1 MKKQLIALALAGFGA
16 GIAHAGPAAYIY
28 TPTVEYGEHEIE
40 FKAGSHRDHSKEDE
54 TAMMIGYGMG
64 VTPWWFTELN
74 VEYERERGERFKYEA
89 FEWENKFQL
98 LETGKYPIDLGVLV
112 EIERPREHAEGWE
125 LKLGL
130 LTQKDF
136 GKVQAN
142 FNVLAERHYD
152 AEEKSET
159 ELGYQWQLKYRLMPT
174 FEYGLQGMGEVGK
187 WNDWA
192 KSDEQEHMAGPA
204 IFGKLPMGGHQAL
217 KYDVGFLFGMT
228 KDTPEHTLRM
238 KLEYEF

>member
-1 MKKQLIALALAGFGA
+1 MKKQLIALAVAALGTGF
-16 GIAHAGPAAYIY
+16 AHAGPAAYIF

-40 FKAGSHRDHSKEDE
+40 FKAGTTRDHGKEDE
-54 TAMMIGYGMG
+54 SALMIGYGQG
-64 VTPWWFTELN
+64 VTPWWFTELS
-74 VEYERERGERFKYEA
+74 VEWERERGERFKYEA

-98 LETGKYPIDLGVLV
+98 TEPGKYPIDLGILA
-112 EIERPREHAEGWE
+112 EIERPRNHAEGWE

-142 FNVLAERHYD
+142 FNLLAERHFD

-159 ELGYQWQLKYRLMPT
+159 ELGYQWQVKYRLMPT

-187 WNDWA
+187 WDNWA
-192 KSDEQEHMAGPA
+192 ASDEQEHKAGPA
-204 IFGKLPMGGHQAL
+204 IFGKLPLGGHQAL

-228 KDTPEHTLRM
+228 KATPDHTLRM